1 MKVALCRTC
10 IAYQPDSD
18 GQGNGVCSVS
28 GCSVCECLA
37 GCIDWRYFRVWEQR
51 PKNIFLKK

>member
-1 MKVALCRTC
+1 MSGQKWNLSKRQKIKPDMKVALCRTC

-28 GCSVCECLA
+28 GCTVCECA
-37 GCIDWRYFRVWEQR
+37 QGWR
-51 PKNIFLKK
+51 P